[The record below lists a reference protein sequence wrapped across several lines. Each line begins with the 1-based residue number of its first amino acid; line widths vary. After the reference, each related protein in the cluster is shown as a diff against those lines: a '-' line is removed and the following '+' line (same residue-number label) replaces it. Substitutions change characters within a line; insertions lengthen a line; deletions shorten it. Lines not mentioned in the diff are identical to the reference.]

1 MEVSGN
7 LVEILIILLIVILAG
22 LVVGTP
28 VYLLRELGTGP
39 LAKARGPV
47 LDVTPLRQEL
57 TVRHE
62 AESERLR
69 GEARSSIA
77 ELDAEL
83 GRFREGL
90 RASTHEQE
98 KQLAELRE
106 RYVSL
111 DEQATHMLEQGLRDL
126 REGMGTAL
134 TTLATRQSNGAGDA
148 IGARRADALADLYT
162 KLAKFEATLM
172 AVVNPLLLPG
182 EPFTLPAELPQES
195 LRWENWK
202 DVGDSA
208 FAFASSF
215 NQERIYLD
223 DASCRALATFVA
235 SLRERLTTTIY
246 PNLKPKLSTSGQEA
260 LRTSLEQLGVDI
272 PAMRDQLERS
282 FRELTRD

>member
-1 MEVSGN
+1 VEV
-7 LVEILIILLIVILAG
+7 LIVLLIIVLAG

-39 LAKARGPV
+39 LAKTRGPV

-69 GEARSSIA
+69 GEARSAIA

-90 RASTHEQE
+90 RSSTHEQE
-98 KQLAELRE
+98 MQLADLRE

-111 DEQATHMLEQGLRDL
+111 DEQTTQKLEQGLSEL
-126 REGMGTAL
+126 REGMGAAL
-134 TTLATRQSNGAGDA
+134 TAIAARQQGGSPDLTV
-148 IGARRADALADLYT
+148 ARRADALADLYT
-162 KLAKFEATLM
+162 KLAKLEATLLT
-172 AVVNPLLLPG
+172 VVNPLLLPG
-182 EPFTLPAELPQES
+182 EPFTLPSELPQEA

-223 DASCRALATFVA
+223 DPTCRALSGFVA
-235 SLRERLTTTIY
+235 SLRERLTTAIY
-246 PNLKPKLSTSGQEA
+246 PNLKTKLSAGGQDA
-260 LRTSLEQLGVDI
+260 LRTSLEQLSVDI

-282 FRELTRD
+282 YRELTRD

>member
-1 MEVSGN
+1 VEV
-7 LVEILIILLIVILAG
+7 LIVLLIVVLAG

-39 LAKARGPV
+39 LAKSRGPV

-69 GEARSSIA
+69 GEARSAIA

-90 RASTHEQE
+90 RSSTHEQE
-98 KQLAELRE
+98 MQLAQLRE

-111 DEQATHMLEQGLRDL
+111 DEQTTQKLDQGLKEL
-126 REGMGTAL
+126 REGMGAAL
-134 TTLATRQSNGAGDA
+134 TAIATRQEAASPDL

-162 KLAKFEATLM
+162 KLAKFEATML

-182 EPFTLPAELPQES
+182 EAFTLPAELPQEA

-223 DASCRALATFVA
+223 DATCRALSTFVA
-235 SLRERLTTTIY
+235 SLRERLTTAIY
-246 PNLKPKLSTSGQEA
+246 PNLKSKLSPGGQDA
-260 LRTSLEQLGVDI
+260 LRASLEQLSVDI

-282 FRELTRD
+282 YRELTRD